1 MTHPRR
7 HSTKEKIATTR
18 TQVEVTKLR
27 AEGRTQIEVA
37 AELGIHRNTVG
48 KYEKRS
54 MEELIKTD
62 QIKRAEYQKRIVAK
76 LESILDEIEL
86 HRKSG
91 KPLSLAAIDRQI
103 HASLALAKLTG
114 ASAPSRAVIGH
125 ISSLDITGRDLQL
138 RKVTHDLDDDQFHS
152 VVEFASALP
161 RDRRSPEEIRI
172 YNELKG
178 AMNARSE
185 AKLLDG
191 NVELK
196 RDDQ

>member
-7 HSTKEKIATTR
+7 HSTKEKMDSTR
-18 TQVEVTKLR
+18 TQGEVTKLR

-48 KYEKRS
+48 KLEKKS
-54 MEELIKTD
+54 MQELISTD
-62 QIKRAEYQKRIVAK
+62 QINRAEYQKRIVAK

-91 KPLSLAAIDRQI
+91 KPLSLSAIDRQI

-125 ISSLDITGRDLQL
+125 ISENVTGRDLQM
-138 RKVTHDLDDDQFHS
+138 RKAVYGLDDDQFAT
-152 VVEFASALP
+152 VVEFAAGISREKPPMTIEQFVAKHQLT
-161 RDRRSPEEIRI
+161 SGEE
-172 YNELKG
+172 K
-178 AMNARSE
+178 
-185 AKLLDG
+185 
-191 NVELK
+191 
-196 RDDQ
+196 

>member
-7 HSTKEKIATTR
+7 HSTKEKIDTTR

-27 AEGRTQIEVA
+27 AEGKTQVEVA

-62 QIKRAEYQKRIVAK
+62 QINRAEYQKRIVAK

-91 KPLSLAAIDRQI
+91 KPLPLAAIDRQI

-114 ASAPSRAVIGH
+114 ASAPSRA
-125 ISSLDITGRDLQL
+125 ISATIKAPDDPHWWPFKKATAG
-138 RKVTHDLDDDQFHS
+138 LDDDQFFS
-152 VVEFASALP
+152 VLTFAESIPRKVTPPITAEEFIAKHTPALL
-161 RDRRSPEEIRI
+161 EGEQV
-172 YNELKG
+172 
-178 AMNARSE
+178 
-185 AKLLDG
+185 DG
-191 NVELK
+191 ET
-196 RDDQ
+196 

>member
-27 AEGRTQIEVA
+27 ADGLTQIEVA

-48 KYEKRS
+48 KLEKKS
-54 MEELIKTD
+54 MQELISTD
-62 QIKRAEYQKRIVAK
+62 QINRAEYQKRIVAK

-91 KPLSLAAIDRQI
+91 EPLSLSAIDRQI

-114 ASAPSRAVIGH
+114 ASAPSRAVVGH
-125 ISSLDITGRDLQL
+125 VSENVTGRDLRL
-138 RKVTHDLDDDQFHS
+138 RKVTHDLDENQFES
-152 VVEFASALP
+152 VVAFAKDISREKPPITIEQFVVKHQLTP
-161 RDRRSPEEIRI
+161 GEE
-172 YNELKG
+172 
-178 AMNARSE
+178 
-185 AKLLDG
+185 
-191 NVELK
+191 
-196 RDDQ
+196 Q